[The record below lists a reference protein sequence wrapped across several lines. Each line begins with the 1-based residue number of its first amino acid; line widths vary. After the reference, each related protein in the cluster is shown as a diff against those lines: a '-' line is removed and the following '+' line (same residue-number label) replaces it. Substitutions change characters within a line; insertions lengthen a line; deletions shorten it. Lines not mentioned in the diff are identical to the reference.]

1 MKPSPAFPVLGAA
14 LLLAAALLAMPS
26 SVAQASPIT
35 YKAILNGANESPSN
49 ASLGTGFALVTL
61 DSVLHTMDVYA
72 TFTGLTG
79 TVTASH
85 IHAATAV
92 AFTGTAGVATSTP
105 TFTGF
110 PSGVTAGSYSRLFDM
125 TLASS
130 YSPTYITNNGGT
142 PASAEVAFTTA
153 VAGGKSYLNIHSTSF
168 AGGEIRGFLEP
179 VPEPASLVLLGTGLA
194 GLAAR
199 RRRRR

>member
-1 MKPSPAFPVLGAA
+1 MKPSPAFPLFGAA
-14 LLLAAALLAMPS
+14 LLLAAALVAMPS

-35 YKAILNGANESPSN
+35 YKAVLNGANESPSN

-61 DSVLHTMDVYA
+61 DSVLHTMEVYA
-72 TFTGLTG
+72 TFSGLTG

-85 IHAATAV
+85 IHAPTAV
-92 AFTGTAGVATSTP
+92 AFTGTAGVATTAP

-110 PSGVTAGSYSRLFDM
+110 PSGVTFGTYSHVFDM
-125 TLASS
+125 TLGTS
-130 YSPTYITNNGGT
+130 YNSTFVTNNGGT
-142 PASAEVAFTTA
+142 AASAELALTNA
-153 VAGGKSYLNIHSTSF
+153 MAAGKSYLNIHSTF
-168 AGGEIRGFLEP
+168 APGGEIRGFLEP